1 MAETKRELRK
11 RIISQRGLLS
21 DAERKNSQI
30 LLKERILSH
39 QWFCE
44 AKELLAFVSYGSEID
59 TDDIIAEAYI
69 RQKKVYV
76 PKIEGDM
83 MTFYRIM
90 PGEELIE
97 GYKGILEPDLLTTHE
112 KFVFDREKQNDV
124 LMIMPGVAFDAKRN
138 RIGYGKGFYDKYL
151 ADKPDLRTIAVGFAM
166 QMIPEIEAEETD
178 IRPMQVICV

>member
-1 MAETKRELRK
+1 
-11 RIISQRGLLS
+11 
-21 DAERKNSQI
+21 
-30 LLKERILSH
+30 
-39 QWFCE
+39 
-44 AKELLAFVSYGSEID
+44 
-59 TDDIIAEAYI
+59 
-69 RQKKVYV
+69 
-76 PKIEGDM
+76 